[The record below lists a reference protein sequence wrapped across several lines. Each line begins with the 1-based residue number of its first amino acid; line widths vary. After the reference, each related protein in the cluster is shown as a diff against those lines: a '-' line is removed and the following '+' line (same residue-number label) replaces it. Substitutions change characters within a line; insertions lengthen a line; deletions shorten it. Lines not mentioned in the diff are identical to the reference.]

1 MVWTEVEGCP
11 CDLSDQSRSL
21 QGRIRKNNIMRF
33 TGRAKGA
40 EGRVRT
46 IVQRTTRARDG
57 PERPDR
63 LPPFSSREP
72 FKKPQSETDQWG
84 AVAVLWLPL
93 ASRIV

>member
-21 QGRIRKNNIMRF
+21 QGRIRKNNIMWFTRC

-46 IVQRTTRARDG
+46 IVQHGRGTALRDLIASRHLA
-57 PERPDR
+57 PENPSRNPNQR
-63 LPPFSSREP
+63 PFSGGGRGCCS
-72 FKKPQSETDQWG
+72 
-84 AVAVLWLPL
+84 VASP
-93 ASRIV
+93 